1 MNWLIFG
8 HFQGYKKSDVIGIM
22 LPNSPTYLL
31 VVTGAI
37 GAGLTVTTINPSYTP
52 QEVARQ
58 LKMSNAKVLLT
69 NKALLQVANDAAKLL
84 SKCPIKNAYECVL
97 YN

>member
-1 MNWLIFG
+1 
-8 HFQGYKKSDVIGIM
+8 M

-31 VVTGAI
+31 AVTGAI

-84 SKCPIKNAYECVL
+84 SKCPIKIAYECVL
-97 YN
+97 YNQKYIA